1 MIPLIVAKGTDPSAE
16 TELIDALHA
25 HTSRVLDSASGGDRA
40 IVREVESVVRADPAG
55 TISFDGRAK
64 ATVRALG
71 REWAAGR
78 FEIPMLWGLKSRAA
92 EAPDD
97 GPTRLFA
104 LFGERPSTDIGALQA
119 FAEPGT
125 VFQVA
130 SQFNCLESPG
140 PYVTPVANYLHD
152 PTQGPRAS
160 ISAFP
165 GTLVRHYAA
174 PSTDGRRFT
183 QTSDGAQI
191 DLLSD
196 VCTPD
201 VARVRNGYLREAY
214 ITDPEALAEA
224 LEHRFDA
231 VRVGVHDEVEVA
243 LGFNWDGA
251 VEGPRRV
258 AQVFTST
265 LAAGLY
271 GRLSDAHSPLAAVCR
286 HLLRA
291 AYLGTLLATR
301 ALGHRTA
308 VLTLIGGGVF
318 GNPVELIWDSIVW
331 ACDEVKRIAPGAL
344 DVVVN
349 GRNLGE
355 SIETSTLAE
364 ACHARGGVAVE
375 LSRARVA
382 IHRGA
387 PSTSPDPL

>member
-1 MIPLIVAKGTDPSAE
+1 MIPLIVSQGPDPAAE
-16 TELIDALHA
+16 SELLGALDT
-25 HTSRVLDSASGGDRA
+25 HTLRVLESAKQSERS
-40 IVREVESVVRADPAG
+40 IVRSVEAAVQASPAE
-55 TISFDGRAK
+55 TISFDGRAR
-64 ATVRALG
+64 ATIHAHG
-71 REWAAGR
+71 RTWAAGR
-78 FEIPMLWGLKSRAA
+78 FEIPMIWSLKARAA
-92 EAPDD
+92 EAPND
-97 GPTRLFA
+97 GPRRLFA
-104 LFGERPSTDIGALQA
+104 LFGDRPETDIGALQA
-119 FAEPGT
+119 FAPPGT

-183 QTSDGAQI
+183 QTSDAEQI

-196 VCTPD
+196 VCSRE
-201 VARVRNGYLREAY
+201 VAQVRNGYLRESSIA
-214 ITDPEALAEA
+214 DVDAFVEA

-231 VRVGVHDEVEVA
+231 VRVGVHDDVEVA
-243 LGFNWDGA
+243 LGYNWDGA
-251 VEGPRRV
+251 VEAPRRV

-271 GRLSDAHSPLAAVCR
+271 GRLSDGDQGLVAVCR

-318 GNPVELIWDSIVW
+318 GNPIPLIWESIVW
-331 ACDEVKRIAPGAL
+331 ACDEVERLSPGAL

-349 GRNLGE
+349 GRNLGD
-355 SIETSTLAE
+355 SIDPEALAT
-364 ACHARGGVAVE
+364 ACRVRGGVAVE
-375 LSRARVA
+375 LSRQHLA
-382 IHRGA
+382 IHR
-387 PSTSPDPL
+387 